1 MFGLVSTEFLFY
13 MLILFFRI
21 RAEQKPHAVS
31 VLPRIQGSMQ
41 TVFQQRR
48 RGSRLSL
55 RSRERLDVSWRCKE
69 DAAPRN
75 NTAAPVI
82 GKFVLELSQMKLA
95 DSLIKDQDDV
105 FYCVSDTEVI

>member
-1 MFGLVSTEFLFY
+1 MQRSNRTRYQYCRTYKEAY
-13 MLILFFRI
+13 KLFFNN
-21 RAEQKPHAVS
+21 AVE
-31 VLPRIQGSMQ
+31 VVDFRFAP
-41 TVFQQRR
+41 
-48 RGSRLSL
+48 
-55 RSRERLDVSWRCKE
+55 RERLDVSWRCKE